1 MILTAL
7 EFERRKRKMKI
18 LVVDDEKLL
27 VKGIKYN
34 LEQEGYEVVTA
45 FDGEEAV
52 HLAHDESINLI
63 LLDLM
68 LPKMDG
74 LSVCRSVRGFSDVP
88 IIMLTAKSEDI
99 DKILGL
105 EYGADDY
112 ITKPFNIREVT
123 SRIKAILRRVNPA
136 PKQDSAKV
144 VSGDISLDYNF
155 RRAQIGE
162 RTIELTGKEFDLLEL
177 FIKHPGKVYTR
188 ENLLDIAWGFDYPGD
203 VRTVDVHIR
212 RLREKVEENPAE
224 PRYIMTKWGVGYYY
238 KKD

>member
-1 MILTAL
+1 
-7 EFERRKRKMKI
+7 MKI

-34 LEQEGYEVVTA
+34 LEQEGYQVIAA
-45 FDGEEAV
+45 FDGEEAL
-52 HLAHDESINLI
+52 HLAHDESIDLI

-74 LSVCRSVRGFSDVP
+74 LTVCRNIRTFSDVP

-123 SRIKAILRRVNPA
+123 SRIKAILRRVQHT
-136 PKQDSAKV
+136 PKENSNV
-144 VSGDISLDYNF
+144 LVSGDIVLDYNF
-155 RRAQIGE
+155 RRVTI
-162 RTIELTGKEFDLLEL
+162 RDKMIELTGKEFDLLEL
-177 FIKHPGKVYTR
+177 FLKNPSKVYTR

-212 RLREKVEENPAE
+212 RLREKVEDNPAE
-224 PRYIMTKWGVGYYY
+224 PEFIRTKWGVGYYY